1 MIIEKYIVQDMAEA
15 FEKGR
20 ASLGE
25 DAILLTQKL
34 VRQRGLKGFFAPRR
48 LEVTMAVENRPPQ
61 READRRK
68 LLQRQ
73 DHQQAQPPLKEAR
86 SVSGGSRDSVLPQTL
101 VLQRDSRV
109 DAVMNPGMDPGM
121 DAGLVK
127 ELETIEQYRR
137 YCVVNRL
144 DQMTDSRL
152 KELMV
157 NHFIREILETID
169 YSGLTDCTAVAFLG
183 STGVGKTTT
192 IAKIAA
198 QAKLSALRRVGL
210 ITMDTYRIGAV
221 EQLKKYADIMDLP
234 MMTVT
239 TPAEMKPAY
248 QKLRKSCD
256 LILIDTLGTSYRNQ
270 AQIDD
275 IRRYLNEI
283 EDLCKVVVLP
293 ATLDHEIFEKTL
305 EAYRALGIDRT
316 ILTKL
321 DEMDSQSRLFSY
333 VRRLEEPLAYVTTGQ
348 NVPDDLLRASAGA
361 ILSYLHEERD
371 HV

>member
-15 FEKGR
+15 FEKGK

-34 VRQRGLKGFFAPRR
+34 VRQRGIKGFFVPKR

-61 READRRK
+61 REAQRRQ

-73 DHQQAQPPLKEAR
+73 GQKQDQMSLKEVQ
-86 SVSGGSRDSVLPQTL
+86 SMTGGGQESVLPQKL
-101 VLQRDSRV
+101 ALQRE
-109 DAVMNPGMDPGM
+109 AGMGAGTDPGM

-127 ELETIEQYRR
+127 ELETIEHYRR

-144 DQMTDSRL
+144 DQMTDSKL

-169 YSGLTDCTAVAFLG
+169 YSGLTACTAVAFLG

-198 QAKLSALRRVGL
+198 QAKLNELRRVGL

-234 MMTVT
+234 MMTVM

-248 QKLRKSCD
+248 QKLKKSCD
-256 LILIDTLGTSYRNQ
+256 LVLIDTLGTSYRNQ
-270 AQIDD
+270 AQIED

-293 ATLDHEIFEKTL
+293 ATLELEIFEKTL

-371 HV
+371 YV